1 MSFKTYRAAERGVA
15 EHGWL
20 HSRFSFSFAD
30 YHNPKRMGFGVLRVI
45 NDDSIEAGMGFG
57 MHPHKDME
65 IISIVTKGTL
75 IHRDSQGNQGMIRT
89 GEIQYMSAGSGV
101 SHSEF
106 ASDESDVELFQIW
119 IYPNQK
125 GGAPLYN
132 QRDFIH
138 HSRTNR
144 WTMLV
149 SPDGRKNSI
158 KIRQDAF
165 ICWAEVENGQIITI
179 PSVKSNHGRLL
190 LIIEGKVEINGHIL
204 NTRDELQIS
213 NENEYILLALV
224 DSKVLLFEVPIL

>member
-1 MSFKTYRAAERGVA
+1 MSFKTYRADERGVA

-125 GGAPLYN
+125 GGTPLYN

-138 HSRTNR
+138 HSKTNR

-158 KIRQDAF
+158 KIRQDAL
-165 ICWAEVENGQIITI
+165 ICWAEVENGQTITI
-179 PSVKSNHGRLL
+179 PSAKSNYGRLL

-204 NTRDELQIS
+204 NARDELQMS
-213 NENEYILLALV
+213 NEDEYILLALV
-224 DSKVLLFEVPIL
+224 DSKVILFEVPML